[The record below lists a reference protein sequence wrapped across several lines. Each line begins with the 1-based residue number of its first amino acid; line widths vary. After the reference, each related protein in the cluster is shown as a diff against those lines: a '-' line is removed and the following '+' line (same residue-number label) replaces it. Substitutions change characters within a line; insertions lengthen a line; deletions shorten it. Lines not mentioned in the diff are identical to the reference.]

1 MCDNEALKESKKALR
16 KKVIESRNSMP
27 EAERQS
33 YSIKAVEKII
43 MSKEYRE
50 SDVVYAFASFGSEI
64 DTELIIKDA
73 LQSNKVLALPR
84 VEGTSMIFKR
94 VTSMGDLEIR
104 GKYGIREPKITADT
118 VTGSGFMIVPGI
130 VMSRD
135 FYRIGYGAG
144 FYDRYLDL
152 HKNIFKAGL
161 CFDIQLMDKVPH
173 DDYDVRIDAIYTD
186 KVELRR

>member
-144 FYDRYLDL
+144 FYDRYLGL

>member
-50 SDVVYAFASFGSEI
+50 SDIVYAFASFGSEI

-144 FYDRYLDL
+144 FYDRYLGL